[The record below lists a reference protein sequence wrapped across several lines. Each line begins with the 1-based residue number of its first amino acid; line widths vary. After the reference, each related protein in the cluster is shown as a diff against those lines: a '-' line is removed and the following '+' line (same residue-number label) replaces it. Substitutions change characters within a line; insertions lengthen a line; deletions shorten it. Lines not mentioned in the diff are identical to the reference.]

1 MKLFTTAGIFS
12 KQEGETLEP
21 TLQVLYDFLVTQG
34 LDVLLS
40 SPAAQILKQ
49 TATPDEELVT
59 QIDVAIVVGG
69 DGTLLT
75 AGRLL
80 SSYKV
85 PIVGVNLGRVG
96 FLVDVLPANMQEQ
109 LSAILSGH
117 YIEDERCLLKACAW
131 RGEEKLGE
139 NIALNDVVL
148 HARNEVRMIEFTTY
162 IDGFFVN
169 TQRADGLVIS
179 TPTGSTAY
187 SLSSGGPILH
197 TSLDATVLVPISP
210 HTLTSRPIVIPNQ
223 SSIEIELGSDRPV
236 DSLLSFD
243 GHHDIPLMSGD
254 RIKIKASPEK
264 MRLLH
269 PLHYDYYHILR
280 SKLHWGTQL

>member
-1 MKLFTTAGIFS
+1 MKTFSTAGIFS
-12 KQEGETLEP
+12 KQDGDAVQP
-21 TLQVLYDFLVTQG
+21 TLRVLYDCLIAKG
-34 LDVLLS
+34 LRVLLS
-40 SPAAQILKQ
+40 EPAARLLGYPALADEELAAQIDLGI
-49 TATPDEELVT
+49 A
-59 QIDVAIVVGG
+59 VGG

-75 AGRLL
+75 TGRLL
-80 SSYKV
+80 AGYKV

-96 FLVDVLPANMQEQ
+96 FLVDVLPAHMEEQ
-109 LSAILSGH
+109 ITAILNGS
-117 YIEDERCLLKACAW
+117 YIEDERCLLSACAW

-187 SLSSGGPILH
+187 ALSSGGPILH
-197 TSLDATVLVPISP
+197 ASLDASVLVPISP
-210 HTLTSRPIVIPNQ
+210 HTLTSRPLVISHQ
-223 SSIEIELGSDRPV
+223 SLIEIELCSDRPV
-236 DSLLSFD
+236 DALLSFD
-243 GHHDIPLMSGD
+243 GHHDIPLVSGD
-254 RIKIKASPEK
+254 RVKIKASAEK

>member
-1 MKLFTTAGIFS
+1 MTLFTTAGIFS
-12 KQEGETLEP
+12 RQDGEAVAATLH
-21 TLQVLYDFLVTQG
+21 TLYEFLNQQG
-34 LDVLLS
+34 LTTLLNTQ
-40 SPAAQILKQ
+40 AAQLLQ
-49 TATPDEELVT
+49 RAAVPDELLAQ
-59 QIDVAIVVGG
+59 QIDLAIVVGG

-80 SSYKV
+80 ADFQV

-96 FLVDVLPANMQEQ
+96 FLVDVLPAQMQEQ
-109 LSAILSGH
+109 LTAILQGD
-117 YIEDERCLLKACAW
+117 YLEDERCLLKACAW
-131 RGEEKLGE
+131 RGEEKLGQ

-187 SLSSGGPILH
+187 ALSSGGPILH
-197 TSLDATVLVPISP
+197 TSLEASILVPISP

-223 SSIEIELGSDRPV
+223 SSIEIEMGSDRPV
-236 DSLLSFD
+236 EALLSFD
-243 GHHDIPLMSGD
+243 GHHDIPLISGD
-254 RIKIKASPEK
+254 RIKISASPKK

-269 PLHYDYYHILR
+269 PRHYDYYHILR